1 MLRKGQHPGKSRLI
15 SRLSRRALLA
25 RGGALG
31 AALGTPVIFRPLLS
45 RAADRPAITHG
56 IQSGDV
62 GSDGAIIWARADR
75 PSRMRV
81 DFSTAEGFKEILGT
95 AYADALPDDDL
106 TAKVALAEL
115 PPGQEIFY
123 RVAMENLAEPTIV
136 GEPMVGRFRSV
147 PADRRDVSFCW
158 SADTC
163 GQGWGIDP
171 ARGGLR
177 TYATMLAHRPD
188 FFVHS
193 GDTIYAD
200 GPILAEIA
208 LADGTIWRNIV
219 TEAKS
224 KPAESLE
231 DFRGN
236 YRYNL
241 LDANVRAFN
250 AQVPI
255 LAQWDDHEVANN
267 WSPETAGAL
276 AARAVRA
283 FHNYM
288 PIRPTPFQSARIYRR
303 IGYGPLLDLF
313 MIDMR
318 SYRGPNGDNREA
330 VYGPASHFLGPA
342 QIAWLK
348 RELQSSRALW
358 KVIAADMPIG
368 LYVMNDFA
376 RRSGSEAVAQGDG
389 GPPLGREI
397 EIADLL
403 SFIKRRKIRNTLW
416 ITADVHYTAA
426 HYYDPAKA
434 RFSDFDPFWEFVSGP
449 LHAGT
454 FGPNEL
460 DPTFGPEAVFVKAPT
475 REQGVNLPPSAG
487 LQFFGHVRI
496 DGRTGA
502 LTVLLRDVADQ
513 TLFAVVMEAI
523 SSSQ

>member
-1 MLRKGQHPGKSRLI
+1 MLRKGQYPGEFRLI
-15 SRLSRRALLA
+15 RPLTRRALIS
-25 RGGALG
+25 RGGAL
-31 AALGTPVIFRPLLS
+31 AAASAARVFSPAVS

-62 GSDGAIIWARADR
+62 GSDGAIVWARADR
-75 PSRMRV
+75 PSRMQV
-81 DFSTAEGFKEILGT
+81 AFSTTESFGDILGT
-95 AYADALPDDDL
+95 AFADALPEADL
-106 TAKVALAEL
+106 TAKARLADL
-115 PPGQEIFY
+115 PPGEEIFY
-123 RVAMENLAEPTIV
+123 RVTMQNLAEPTIA
-136 GEPMVGRFRSV
+136 GEPMVGHFRSV

-163 GQGWGIDP
+163 GQGWGIDV
-171 ARGGLR
+171 ARGGLK
-177 TYATMLAHRPD
+177 TYTTMLAHRPD
-188 FFVHS
+188 FFIHS

-200 GPILAEIA
+200 VPILAEIA
-208 LADGTIWRNIV
+208 LADGSVWKNIV
-219 TEAKS
+219 TVAKS

-255 LAQWDDHEVANN
+255 FGQWDDHEVTNN
-267 WSPETAGAL
+267 WSPETARAL

-283 FHNYM
+283 FHDYM
-288 PIRPTPFQSARIYRR
+288 PLRTVPHEPGRIYRR
-303 IGYGPLLDLF
+303 IGYGPLLDVF

-318 SYRGPNGDNREA
+318 SYRGANGDNRQA
-330 VYGPASHFLGPA
+330 KYGPASHFLGPQ

-348 RELQSSRALW
+348 SALQSSRALW

-376 RRSGSEAVAQGDG
+376 RKSGSEAVAQGDD

-403 SFIKRRKIRNTLW
+403 SFIKRHKIRNTLW

-426 HYYDPAKA
+426 HYYDPAKG

-460 DPTFGPEAVFVKAPT
+460 DPTFGPEAMFVKAPT

-502 LTVLLRDVADQ
+502 LTVILRDVADRP
-513 TLFAVVMEAI
+513 LFAVTMER
-523 SSSQ
+523 SE